1 MNTGDITKSDRADEI
16 LRDVGLYVDELAH
29 DELHD
34 NWEFWTAR
42 MDTVN
47 DELHELLDIIAELE
61 TQSKERMLAKVN
73 KTIAFIDR
81 HGRVTELDAVGGD
94 VR

>member
-1 MNTGDITKSDRADEI
+1 MNTEDNNQTERAEEI
-16 LRDVGLYVDELAH
+16 LCDVAQYVFELAN

-34 NWEFWTAR
+34 QWERWTAR

-47 DELHELLDIIAELE
+47 DELHELLEIIADLE
-61 TQSKERMLAKVN
+61 TRSKMRMLAKVN

-81 HGRVTELDAVGGD
+81 HGRVTELDAEGGD
-94 VR
+94 AR